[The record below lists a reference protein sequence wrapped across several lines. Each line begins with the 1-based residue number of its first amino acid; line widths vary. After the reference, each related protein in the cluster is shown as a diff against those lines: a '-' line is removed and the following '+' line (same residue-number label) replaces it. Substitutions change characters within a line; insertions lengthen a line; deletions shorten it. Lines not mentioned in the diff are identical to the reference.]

1 MNGRPVVR
9 SSVLSHG
16 LPDAQGHVVPVDVRD
31 LGDRG
36 LQVRPDDYRGSGFDR
51 GHLCP
56 AADRS
61 ATSQDMDATFL
72 MTNMVPQSPDLNRKT
87 WVKLAE
93 YARDKEA
100 EATPRFK
107 VVA

>member
-1 MNGRPVVR
+1 MRTSDEYQAKAVECLRLAQTIAFTP
-9 SSVLSHG
+9 SKAVL
-16 LPDAQGHVVPVDVRD
+16 LEMAQ
-31 LGDRG
+31 
-36 LQVRPDDYRGSGFDR
+36 
-51 GHLCP
+51 
-56 AADRS
+56 A
-61 ATSQDMDATFL
+61 
-72 MTNMVPQSPDLNRKT
+72 